1 MKKSPMLE
9 QIHVELMQRQILKL
23 RIIGITPYVY
33 HALSERSSE
42 ELLVPKMKSKKR
54 VDREKKPRHQ
64 ILEEYVESTYRD
76 ARRTDTYLY
85 LPGRHPKAAMVEAAY
100 ISPGTAS
107 KASVR
112 KAVWIKA
119 DNHVD
124 HLKMYGTPMMFL
136 APVKNSGIS
145 QTTDIRTRAILPEW
159 CADLTVEYYDSLISK
174 QAVINLLSNA
184 GDVMGCGDW
193 RPQKSGGAFGRFRI
207 VEDSS
212 EEAYARIQSTGG
224 YQAQYDA
231 LHAEMPSAYDDFSD
245 RMIVKWME
253 AHGYSTDRITSA
265 A

>member
-1 MKKSPMLE
+1 
-9 QIHVELMQRQILKL
+9 
-23 RIIGITPYVY
+23 
-33 HALSERSSE
+33 
-42 ELLVPKMKSKKR
+42 
-54 VDREKKPRHQ
+54 
-64 ILEEYVESTYRD
+64 
-76 ARRTDTYLY
+76 
-85 LPGRHPKAAMVEAAY
+85 
-100 ISPGTAS
+100 
-107 KASVR
+107 
-112 KAVWIKA
+112 
-119 DNHVD
+119 
-124 HLKMYGTPMMFL
+124 MMFL
-136 APVKNSGIS
+136 APVRNSGIS
-145 QTTDIRTRAILPEW
+145 QTPDIRTRAILPEW
-159 CADLTVEYYDSLISK
+159 CADLTVEYYDSLISE
-174 QAVINLLSNA
+174 QAVINLLANA